1 MAGGSRWPCAPA
13 WGRRLPGL
21 RERRAGSRK
30 GESVSEEKLRAQPA
44 QAPAAG
50 SPLVLSNRILLLMA
64 LACGLCAGANYF
76 NQPLLNSIAQ
86 AFGVPESRSSMT
98 VTIAQVSYGLGLLL
112 LVPLGDML
120 ARRRLAVVMMMLAAA
135 GLFLSGFSA
144 SFSWLLVG
152 TLMTGLFS
160 VAAQVLVPMAAALA
174 APGASGRAVGLVMSG
189 LLMGILLARSVAG
202 VLSEVG
208 GWQLVYR
215 VGGVAMLLVALAL
228 WRALPDVP
236 ATAARTGYLST
247 LRSLGGLLARLPR
260 LRSSALMGGIS
271 FGSVSVLFST
281 MALLLAGPAHGLSDM
296 AIGLVGLAGVAGA
309 LMANVAG
316 RLADRGWGLMTMRT
330 SAVLLVAGWGMLW
343 LGRDSLAWFLAG
355 ILMIDLALQGI
366 HISNQHVIYRLLPD
380 ARSRINAVYMT
391 CYFGGA
397 ALGSALGSMA
407 WQYGGW
413 QSVCLM
419 GAGLGCLNFY
429 ALWLDGRY
437 AKRVALA

>member
-1 MAGGSRWPCAPA
+1 M
-13 WGRRLPGL
+13 
-21 RERRAGSRK
+21 
-30 GESVSEEKLRAQPA
+30 
-44 QAPAAG
+44 
-50 SPLVLSNRILLLMA
+50 LSNRILLLMA

-86 AFGVPESRSSMT
+86 AFGVPESTSSMT
-98 VTIAQVSYGLGLLL
+98 VTIAQVAYGVGLFL

-120 ARRRLAVVMMMLAAA
+120 ARRRLAVVMMLLAAA
-135 GLFLSGFSA
+135 GLFLSGFSSGFA
-144 SFSWLLVG
+144 WLAIG

-202 VLSEVG
+202 ILSELG

-215 VGGVAMLLVALAL
+215 AGGVAVLLVALAL

-236 ATAARTGYLST
+236 APAARTSYLAT
-247 LRSLGGLLARLPR
+247 LRSLGVLLARLPR
-260 LRSSALMGGIS
+260 LRSAALMGAIS
-271 FGSVSVLFST
+271 FGAVSVLFST
-281 MALLLAGPAHGLSDM
+281 MALLLAGPEHGLSDM

-316 RLADRGWGLMTMRT
+316 RLADRGWGQITMRA

-366 HISNQHVIYRLLPD
+366 HISNQHVIYRLLPE

-397 ALGSALGSMA
+397 ALGSALGSLA
-407 WQYGGW
+407 WQHGGW
-413 QSVCLM
+413 QSVCLV
-419 GAGLGCLNFY
+419 GAGLGCLNFF
-429 ALWLDGRY
+429 ALWLDSRY
-437 AKRVALA
+437 AGRDTAAA